1 VVRALLSL
9 LACVLVGTA
18 RAGAQSAAPAPA
30 PRSGCYRFEF
40 GRWEPALDAARA
52 ELARH
57 GIDWRVQTP
66 RADGTMWDVEGDAP
80 ALLFPAW
87 WPNGVAVT
95 FTGAASGD
103 TLRGRAVA
111 FVPDGRVA
119 APVAPVLA
127 WQGPCRG
134 ASAP

>member
-1 VVRALLSL
+1 MRATLF
-9 LACVLVGTA
+9 LVAIHLVAAAST
-18 RAGAQSAAPAPA
+18 GAQSPDSTSA

-40 GRWEPALDAARA
+40 ERWDPTLDAARA

-66 RADGTMWDVEGDAP
+66 RAEGTMWDEEGGAP

-95 FTGAASGD
+95 LAGPARGD
-103 TLRGRAVA
+103 TLQGEAVA
-111 FVPDGRVA
+111 YVPDGRVR
-119 APVAPVLA
+119 APVTTVLA
-127 WQGPCRG
+127 WRGPCRG
-134 ASAP
+134 VSPP